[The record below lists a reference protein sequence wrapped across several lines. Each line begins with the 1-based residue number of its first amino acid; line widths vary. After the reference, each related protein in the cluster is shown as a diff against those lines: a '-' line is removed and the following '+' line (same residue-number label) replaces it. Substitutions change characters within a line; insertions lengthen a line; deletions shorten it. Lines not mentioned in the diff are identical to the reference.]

1 MYYIYPRV
9 MTGVNRSATVEMPV
23 EMSATVAEMSATVGE
38 CLQQCGNV
46 RKSGEIEHCPG
57 NSRLE
62 IAIHNF
68 A

>member
-1 MYYIYPRV
+1 MTEVNVFARV
-9 MTGVNRSATVEMPV
+9 
-23 EMSATVAEMSATVGE
+23 EMSATVGE
-38 CLQQCGNV
+38 MSATVGEMSATVGGNV
-46 RKSGEIEHCPG
+46 RDSGGNVCKSGEIKHGLG

>member
-1 MYYIYPRV
+1 
-9 MTGVNRSATVEMPV
+9 MTEVNVSATVEMS
-23 EMSATVAEMSATVGE
+23 ETVGEMSATVGGMYATVG
-38 CLQQCGNV
+38 GNV
-46 RKSGEIEHCPG
+46 RDSGGNVRNSGEFEHGLG